1 MILCVWVSRGFCPKP
16 LTENDVPKKSLDT
29 SLIFNNLS
37 PLDVSNIIAVQLEL
51 INEIITQPLTLN
63 DQIPDKKKELT

>member
-1 MILCVWVSRGFCPKP
+1 MFEFPGASVPKP
-16 LTENDVPKKSLDT
+16 LPENDVPKKSLDT

>member
-1 MILCVWVSRGFCPKP
+1 MFEFPGASAPKP
-16 LTENDVPKKSLDT
+16 LAEKDVPKKSLDT

-51 INEIITQPLTLN
+51 INEIITQLLTLN
-63 DQIPDKKKELT
+63 DPIPDKKKKLT

>member
-1 MILCVWVSRGFCPKP
+1 MFEFPGASAPKP
-16 LTENDVPKKSLDT
+16 LAEKDVPKKYT

-63 DQIPDKKKELT
+63 DPIPDKKKKLT

>member
-1 MILCVWVSRGFCPKP
+1 MFEFPGASVPKP

-37 PLDVSNIIAVQLEL
+37 PLDVSNIIAVQLQL